1 MNRMNTER
9 KEKSLQ
15 GGEIMVQ
22 TKPQNEVLQMQFEK
36 QLNVTSSEDE
46 GDTGNTAY
54 VMTMKVMIFT

>member
-1 MNRMNTER
+1 MNTER

-54 VMTMKVMIFT
+54 VMTMKVMIFTYL

>member
-1 MNRMNTER
+1 MNTER